1 MLASSP
7 RTIWVPR
14 VNCRVV
20 SAGSGGTPAG
30 AGRGRGRFS
39 KLDASRQEALTRTLR
54 GLSAGARIPL
64 AGIAGL
70 RDAVRRRTSLGRVRR
85 GRGVGG

>member
-14 VNCRVV
+14 VNCRLV
-20 SAGSGGTPAG
+20 SAGSGGNPVAD
-30 AGRGRGRFS
+30 RGRRRFS
-39 KLDASRQEALTRTLR
+39 KLDAARQDALTRTLR

-70 RDAVRRRTSLGRVRR
+70 RAAVRRRISVSRMRAAR
-85 GRGVGG
+85 ADD